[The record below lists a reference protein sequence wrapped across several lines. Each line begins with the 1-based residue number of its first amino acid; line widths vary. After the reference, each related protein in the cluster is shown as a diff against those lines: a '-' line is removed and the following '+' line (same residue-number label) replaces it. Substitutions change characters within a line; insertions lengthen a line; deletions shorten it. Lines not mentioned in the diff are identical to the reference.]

1 MGEEGRKR
9 RLGFGKKGKSSFTVH
24 RSEEVLPEDTV
35 GGRSGRQ
42 PSSASSDGEGSGDG
56 DSWSPSLRMAGEG
69 QLRDFIEDLG
79 PGQVVGR
86 QALGARCLGEIQL
99 SLSHTKGYLEV
110 EVIRAKD
117 LKAKQG
123 SKAIPAPYVKLY
135 LVNGKRCI
143 EKAKTM
149 MARKTLDPFYQQLLA
164 FKENCRGCILQVT
177 VWGDYGR
184 IEGKKVFMGIA
195 QIVLDELD
203 LNQMVFG
210 WYKLFDTQ
218 AL

>member
-1 MGEEGRKR
+1 MRT
-9 RLGFGKKGKSSFTVH
+9 RLV
-24 RSEEVLPEDTV
+24 
-35 GGRSGRQ
+35 
-42 PSSASSDGEGSGDG
+42 SA
-56 DSWSPSLRMAGEG
+56 L
-69 QLRDFIEDLG
+69 
-79 PGQVVGR
+79 
-86 QALGARCLGEIQL
+86 
-99 SLSHTKGYLEV
+99 
-110 EVIRAKD
+110 
-117 LKAKQG
+117 
-123 SKAIPAPYVKLY
+123 IPAPYVKLY

-164 FKENCRGCILQVT
+164 FKENCRGCILQVHHYFLFHNFLIDLCAHIQLQHDIWFQVT

-203 LNQMVFG
+203 LSQMVFG

-218 AL
+218 ALVSGAPSLALSRRSSVTSLDSFKI